1 MQFIGVSPNEATI
14 TIVAITLSV
23 YEGDMNEPT
32 SHLNERD
39 PKDMKV
45 RLRKI

>member
-1 MQFIGVSPNEATI
+1 MIDTDCNV
-14 TIVAITLSV
+14 LSL
-23 YEGDMNEPT
+23 EEDMNESV

-45 RLRKI
+45 RLKKN